1 MDHLHTTEAS
11 SLLHPWSQIGWPSR
25 YTLPLV
31 TVPPR
36 LPGFRLPSRL
46 TCPEAYVGKKHP
58 RKLTSHLKYFLIC
71 DQGPSSSEIPHCS
84 SFRHRWMC
92 LCDSCNPHPWA
103 VCALKLD
110 LWDTF
115 LLTSRIPIRRGC
127 PPFSIISGP
136 PESPLHASVINPSVR
151 EAVYSHSSS
160 TCTYHDFFNC
170 RNWWWAHTSYLSRA
184 PRVYPCKFFL
194 AGGNFYRFNA
204 KNWHFRQVSRK
215 KVVFFTD

>member
-84 SFRHRWMC
+84 SFRPRWMC
-92 LCDSCNPHPWA
+92 LCDSCNPHPWG

-127 PPFSIISGP
+127 PPFSKISGP
-136 PESPLHASVINPSVR
+136 PESPLHASVITPSVR
-151 EAVYSHSSS
+151 EAVYNHSFS
-160 TCTYHDFFNC
+160 TYTYQDVFNWTIGGEPKPGSRLIEDCAKESLAIGCT
-170 RNWWWAHTSYLSRA
+170 LSA
-184 PRVYPCKFFL
+184 PIPAVT
-194 AGGNFYRFNA
+194 
-204 KNWHFRQVSRK
+204 WRK
-215 KVVFFTD
+215 HIKPQKIPL

>member
-46 TCPEAYVGKKHP
+46 TCPEASVGKKHP
-58 RKLTSHLKYFLIC
+58 RILTSHLKYFLIC

-84 SFRHRWMC
+84 SFRPRWMC
-92 LCDSCNPHPWA
+92 LCDSCNPHPWGIH
-103 VCALKLD
+103 ALKLD

-127 PPFSIISGP
+127 PPFSIIRGP

-160 TCTYHDFFNC
+160 TCTYHDFFN
-170 RNWWWAHTSYLSRA
+170 WAIGGEPKPGSWLAEDCAKESLAIGCTLSA
-184 PRVYPCKFFL
+184 PIPAVT
-194 AGGNFYRFNA
+194 
-204 KNWHFRQVSRK
+204 WRK
-215 KVVFFTD
+215 HIKPQRIPL